1 MLRLTPPPCPFVA
14 EAEFIEGFP
23 SRIEG
28 ECVLCLDD
36 NINTDG
42 IYPGKY
48 TYREDI
54 TDLEQAQARHLA
66 ATGCFVISASCQL
79 SGRDGE
85 L

>member
-1 MLRLTPPPCPFVA
+1 LLSA
-14 EAEFIEGFP
+14 LSEFIGGFP

-54 TDLEQAQARHLA
+54 SDQEQAKVWTSVQSNPGLI
-66 ATGCFVISASCQL
+66 GS
-79 SGRDGE
+79 
-85 L
+85 